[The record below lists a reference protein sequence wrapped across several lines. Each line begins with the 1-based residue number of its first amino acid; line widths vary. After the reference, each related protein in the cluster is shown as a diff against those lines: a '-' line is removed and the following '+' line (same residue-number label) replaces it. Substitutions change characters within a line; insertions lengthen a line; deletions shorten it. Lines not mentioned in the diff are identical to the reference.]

1 MKTEIREEF
10 GHKGPVLRDHLV
22 VTELFCISIV
32 VVVVVPQIHKRA
44 KIHQIIDLNENLI
57 LLDVNLKINKY
68 MYYFPGMR
76 VSCLFPLLP
85 CTLALDLRKVN
96 LCEEKGGAD

>member
-1 MKTEIREEF
+1 VKTEVREEF

-68 MYYFPGMR
+68 MYR

-85 CTLALDLRKVN
+85 CTLALDLRKIN